1 MADAFI
7 MVAGVALPWP
17 DYSSGTQL
25 IATLVVSARAGGGE
39 FIGQRVGR
47 DQSKLELQWSCVD
60 ASTWSAVL
68 QKFDANFVNDV
79 EYFDAVSA
87 QKITRRMYVSDRSQR
102 PLKVDAQGNV
112 LVWTDCKLS
121 LVDTG
126 E

>member
-7 MVAGVALPWP
+7 VVAGLAMPWP
-17 DYSSGTQL
+17 DYSSGLQT
-25 IATLVVSARAGGGE
+25 ISTLVDGGRNGDGV
-39 FIGQRVGR
+39 FVGQRIGR
-47 DQSKLELQWSCVD
+47 DQSKVELQWSCLD
-60 ASTWSAVL
+60 AAAWSAVL
-68 QKFDANFVNDV
+68 QKFKAQFNNDV